1 MPVELEEMKDY
12 KELEMGPLPR
22 TAPLAHSLLERKIR
36 RQQQQQQQQQQQIHL
51 PDFNLHN
58 QNHSVES
65 NATAGSEKS
74 PLLPPLPNIYKDFSS
89 MSLLDRDRAVEKGA
103 GEKEKLRQRQTTLL
117 DYIQVSFK
125 PAKGSSNSYCKDS
138 ESLKINHQYQQQKH
152 HYRSCNEED

>member
-1 MPVELEEMKDY
+1 MPVELEEKKDY

-36 RQQQQQQQQQQQIHL
+36 RQQQQQQQQIHL

-74 PLLPPLPNIYKDFSS
+74 PLLPPPPTIYQDFSS
-89 MSLLDRDRAVEKGA
+89 MSVLGRDRAVVKGA

-117 DYIQVSFK
+117 DYIQVSFE
-125 PAKGSSNSYCKDS
+125 PAKGSSNSYYKDS
-138 ESLKINHQYQQQKH
+138 ESLKINNQYQQQKH
-152 HYRSCNEED
+152 HYRSYNEED

>member
-1 MPVELEEMKDY
+1 MPVELEEKKDY

-36 RQQQQQQQQQQQIHL
+36 RQQQQQQIHL
-51 PDFNLHN
+51 PDYLHN

-65 NATAGSEKS
+65 NATARSEKS
-74 PLLPPLPNIYKDFSS
+74 PLLRPPPNIYQDFCS

-125 PAKGSSNSYCKDS
+125 PAKGSSNSSYKDS
-138 ESLKINHQYQQQKH
+138 ESLKINQQQKH

>member
-1 MPVELEEMKDY
+1 MPVELEEKKDF

-36 RQQQQQQQQQQQIHL
+36 RQQQQQQQQQQIHL
-51 PDFNLHN
+51 PDYLHN

-74 PLLPPLPNIYKDFSS
+74 PLLRPPPNIYQDFSS
-89 MSLLDRDRAVEKGA
+89 MSLLDRDRAVVKGA

-125 PAKGSSNSYCKDS
+125 PAKESSNSYCKDS
-138 ESLKINHQYQQQKH
+138 ESLKINNQYQQQKH